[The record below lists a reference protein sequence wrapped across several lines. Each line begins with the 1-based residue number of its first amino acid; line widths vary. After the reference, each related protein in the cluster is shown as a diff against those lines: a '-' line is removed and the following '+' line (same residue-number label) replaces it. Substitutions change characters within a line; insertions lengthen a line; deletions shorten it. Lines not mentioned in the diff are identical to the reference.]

1 MCDDV
6 YTLIVLYIVLYI
18 YIPIKGTISVS
29 KTETAAAGASNYK
42 KVIIIVINF
51 SILLKNL
58 LQTHLKL
65 LQKRIIRKATEAI
78 VFLLVK
84 KISNN

>member
-1 MCDDV
+1 MLLNERRD
-6 YTLIVLYIVLYI
+6 
-18 YIPIKGTISVS
+18 PILVKGCGLFLSPKISFS

-78 VFLLVK
+78 MFLLVK